1 MNPQHDNDST
11 ALPEDLRWRLRALRH
26 DVEPAS
32 GLWDGIAA
40 RIATT
45 PQQQAPVPTAAP
57 RPRPRAIWF
66 AAAAVLVLA
75 VGMGWQLRPDGPAG
89 AAPSAPAADTE
100 AGALLVAQADAMARE
115 YEAALRE
122 VEAARGLD
130 ATPAVLAEL
139 DDSVALIRAALA
151 QAPDSRFLF
160 DRLQR
165 VYAQRL
171 SLTQRLV
178 SA

>member
-1 MNPQHDNDST
+1 MNPQHDHDPA
-11 ALPEDLRWRLRALRH
+11 ALPDDLRWRLRALRR

-32 GLWDGIAA
+32 GVWDGIAA
-40 RIATT
+40 RIAAM
-45 PQQQAPVPTAAP
+45 PQQAPGPTTAP
-57 RPRPRAIWF
+57 RPRRHATWF
-66 AAAAVLVLA
+66 AVAAVLVLA
-75 VGMGWQLRPDGPAG
+75 VGMGWQLRPDGAD
-89 AAPSAPAADTE
+89 APAPPAAAADE
-100 AGALLVAQADAMARE
+100 AGGLLVAHADAMARE

-130 ATPAVLAEL
+130 ATPTVLAEL
-139 DDSVALIRAALA
+139 DASVATIRAALA

-171 SLTQRLV
+171 ALTQRLV

>member
-1 MNPQHDNDST
+1 MNPQHEHEHDPA
-11 ALPEDLRWRLRALRH
+11 ALPDDLRWRLRALRR

-45 PQQQAPVPTAAP
+45 PQQVPAMAP
-57 RPRPRAIWF
+57 RPRRRATWF

-75 VGMGWQLRPDGPAG
+75 VGMGWQLRPDGAD
-89 AAPSAPAADTE
+89 APAPPAAAADE
-100 AGALLVAQADAMARE
+100 AGGLLVAHADAMARE

-139 DDSVALIRAALA
+139 DASVATIRAALA

-171 SLTQRLV
+171 ALTQRLV

>member
-1 MNPQHDNDST
+1 MNTPDDRI
-11 ALPEDLRWRLRALRH
+11 DL
-26 DVEPAS
+26 PAS
-32 GLWDGIAA
+32 LRMQLRGLRNDAPPSRDLWDGIAG

-45 PQQQAPVPTAAP
+45 PQQAAEPSRITPGRHPVA
-57 RPRPRAIWF
+57 WF
-66 AAAAVLVLA
+66 AAAAVLALA
-75 VGMGWQLRPDGPAG
+75 VGMGWQLRPDGPGATTFPTA
-89 AAPSAPAADTE
+89 AAPVQS
-100 AGALLVAQADAMARE
+100 GNGLLVAQADAMARE

-130 ATPAVLAEL
+130 TTPAMLAEL
-139 DDSVALIRAALA
+139 DASADAIRAALA

-171 SLTQRLV
+171 ALTQRL